1 MIMALPQE
9 IQLSRKARFL
19 WGLVI
24 ALTITIY
31 STLSLMGNL
40 FSYLSQHLGRQ
51 RYSTDVDVILA
62 ILLISFAL
70 YLTLGKRVRGC
81 FDIVTLIILFLA
93 AGASMCLIEYP
104 AKRFHFPEYGLLGG
118 LIFTAFSHNLSGNRL
133 YLSSVALVSLL
144 GGIDEIIQHFLPN
157 RHGKFQDW
165 MIDVAAGMI
174 GIAVAWVLNRP
185 HRANP
190 AKQTL
195 NEIASSPQSKS
206 RDSSQ

>member
-1 MIMALPQE
+1 LALPKE
-9 IQLSRKARFL
+9 IRLSRKARFL

-40 FSYLSQHLGRQ
+40 FSYLSHHLGRQ
-51 RYSTDVDVILA
+51 RYSTDADVILA

-70 YLTLGKRVRGC
+70 YLTFRKRVRGC
-81 FDIVTLIILFLA
+81 FDIATLILLLVA
-93 AGASMCLIEYP
+93 AAASMYLIEYP

-118 LIFTAFSHNLSGNRL
+118 LIFTAFSQNLSGNRL

-144 GGIDEIIQHFLPN
+144 GGIDEIIQHSLPN
-157 RHGKFQDW
+157 RYGKFQDW

-185 HRANP
+185 RQSNP
-190 AKQTL
+190 AKK
-195 NEIASSPQSKS
+195 EIVSSPQNKN
-206 RDSSQ
+206 RGSSQ